1 MSKTNMQ
8 TLRKASKVEEMIQ
21 KLAVNHLVYSTA
33 RSFEDV
39 VKAFETVVDSLEDIG
54 WASIPSA
61 AKDVAD
67 FEARVNAKI
76 GASGFSRFLTL
87 DHGDWL
93 NFFGKGSKAR
103 QYVIGNPLIAITMLR
118 HDIRVGLNVPV
129 RVYIYRDEASG
140 TTRFEYDQPST
151 LMSGLGNKD
160 VTAAAEKLDA
170 KLAALAERVTGV
182 KA

>member
-1 MSKTNMQ
+1 MS
-8 TLRKASKVEEMIQ
+8 Q
-21 KLAVNHLVYSTA
+21 KLAVNHVVYATT
-33 RSFEDV
+33 RSFDDV
-39 VKAFETVVDSLEDIG
+39 VQAFESVVDTLEDG
-54 WASIPSA
+54 GFSSITAA

-76 GASGFSRFLTL
+76 GPSGFTRFLTL

-93 NFFGKGSKAR
+93 NFFGKGGQAR

-129 RVYIYRDEASG
+129 RVYIYRDDASG

-151 LMSGLGNKD
+151 LMSGLDNND
-160 VTAAAEKLDA
+160 VMAAAEKLDD
-170 KLAALAERVTGV
+170 KLSTLAEQVTGA